1 MECRLTIDHR
11 PSDNDEA
18 TVNDGRQV
26 RVKNPQKIFRTMVAG
41 ITSAIRDDVEGIGI
55 LGGGQPD
62 KRNLVKSHHR
72 HLQRQRVAV
81 RA

>member
-55 LGGGQPD
+55 RGGGQPATGPD
-62 KRNLVKSHHR
+62 L
-72 HLQRQRVAV
+72 
-81 RA
+81 

>member
-55 LGGGQPD
+55 RGGGSPTKGTWSKVTTD
-62 KRNLVKSHHR
+62 TYRGNVSL
-72 HLQRQRVAV
+72 
-81 RA
+81 